1 MSHNGRNSG
10 LPSEQR
16 YAHVVGWGKYVPEKV
31 MTNADMAKIVDT
43 SDEWIA
49 QRTGIRERRVADPKE
64 STSTMALR
72 AARDALW
79 VAGLSPADVELVIVA
94 TATPDYT
101 FPATACLVQDGLG
114 AAHAGAFDMSVGCSG
129 FVYALAIGSAMIRA
143 GQVNNAVIIGS
154 ETLTRLINWADR
166 GTCVLF
172 GDGAG
177 AVVLKAG
184 NTPGGILSTRLG
196 SDGSGGDLLIIP
208 GGGSRNPPSQKVIDE
223 GLQYIQM
230 DGQAVFKF
238 ATRVMGRAAKEVTDA
253 AGLTLD
259 DIDLFIPHQ
268 ANKRIIDMAAKFLK
282 LPDEKVMLNVQK
294 YGNTSAASVPIA
306 FCEAVEQKRLKPGD
320 NVVLVAFGAGLSWA
334 AAAMTFEP
342 AHTETK
348 RTAGTAMRRWF
359 DFNVASARSVV
370 SHSLHRADGVV
381 GRARNR
387 IRKQLGGQNGA
398 DQS

>member
-1 MSHNGRNSG
+1 MSNNGRTPG

-16 YAHVVGWGKYVPEKV
+16 YAHVVGWGKYTPEKV
-31 MTNADMAKIVDT
+31 MTNDDIAKIVDT

-64 STSTMALR
+64 SSSTMALR
-72 AARDALW
+72 AAREALW
-79 VAGLSPADVELVIVA
+79 VAGMSGTDVELVIVA

-114 AAHAGAFDMSVGCSG
+114 ATHAGAFDVSIGCSG
-129 FVYALAIGSAMIRA
+129 FVYALAIGAAMIRA
-143 GQVNNAVIIGS
+143 GQVSNAVIIGS

-177 AVVLKAG
+177 AFVLKAG
-184 NTPGGILSTRLG
+184 NTPGGILSTKLG

-208 GGGSRNPPSQKVIDE
+208 GGGSRNPASQKVIDE

-238 ATRVMGRAAKEVTDA
+238 ATRVMGRASKEAADA
-253 AGLTLD
+253 AGLALD

-268 ANKRIIDMAAKFLK
+268 ANKRIIDTAAKFLK
-282 LPDEKVMLNVQK
+282 LPDEKVMVNVQK

-320 NVVLVAFGAGLSWA
+320 NVILVAFGAGLSWA
-334 AAAMTFEP
+334 SAAMTFEP
-342 AHTETK
+342 ARTETK
-348 RTAGTAMRRWF
+348 RTTGGLVKRWF
-359 DFNVASARSVV
+359 EFNVASARSVV
-370 SHSLHRADGVV
+370 SHSLHHVDGVV
-381 GRARNR
+381 GRTRNK
-387 IRKQLGGQNGA
+387 IRKQLGGRDDA
-398 DQS
+398 AK